1 MTYLLTCTN
10 CEQPIPVE
18 VAQAGETVRCD
29 CGAEIPLPSMREIRR
44 LPTDAGPTAVEENI
58 EVYGLPLQSS
68 PARQLQRYLFAAGF
82 LVTVISAGMAG
93 FYYFAAARIQVGDV
107 HRDQM
112 DQGDRLIDALTPEG
126 AYEAWKMLRIQGIG
140 DQKRPDYVLQE
151 KKKEGYMRKMGVTFY
166 VFAFGLLVMGIGV
179 FLVKPRSSPRS
190 DGPPPG
196 P

>member
-1 MTYLLTCTN
+1 MTYLLTCTS
-10 CEQPIPVE
+10 CQQPIPVE
-18 VAQAGETVRCD
+18 IARAGETVRCD

-82 LVTVISAGMAG
+82 LVAVISAGTAG

-126 AYEAWKMLRIQGIG
+126 AYEAWKMLQRRGIG
-140 DQKRPDYVLQE
+140 DQEKPEHVINQE
-151 KKKEGYMRKMGVTFY
+151 KKEEFLGKARIFLYTLALGI
-166 VFAFGLLVMGIGV
+166 LVMGIGV
-179 FLVKPRSSPRS
+179 FVARPRS
-190 DGPPPG
+190 DPFP
-196 P
+196 

>member
-1 MTYLLTCTN
+1 MTYLLTCTS
-10 CEQPIPVE
+10 CEQPIPLE

-29 CGAEIPLPSMREIRR
+29 CGAEIPVPSMREIRR
-44 LPTDAGPTAVEENI
+44 LPTDAGPAAVEESI
-58 EVYGLPLQSS
+58 EVYGLSMQSS

-82 LVTVISAGMAG
+82 LVAVISAGMAG

-140 DQKRPDYVLQE
+140 DHEKPDHVLQE
-151 KKKEGYMRKMGVTFY
+151 KKKEGYMRKMGVAY
-166 VFAFGLLVMGIGV
+166 YGFAFGLLVIGIGM
-179 FLVKPRSSPRS
+179 FLVKLRSSPRS

>member
-1 MTYLLTCTN
+1 MAYLLTCTN

-29 CGAEIPLPSMREIRR
+29 CGAEIQVPSMREIRG
-44 LPTDAGPTAVEENI
+44 LPTDADPTAVEECN
-58 EVYGLPLQSS
+58 EVYGLPMQSS
-68 PARQLQRYLFAAGF
+68 LARQRYLFAAGF
-82 LVTVISAGMAG
+82 LVAVISAGMAG
-93 FYYFAAARIQVGDV
+93 FYYFAAARIQVEGV

-151 KKKEGYMRKMGVTFY
+151 KKKEGYMRKMGVALY

-179 FLVKPRSSPRS
+179 FLVKPRLSSRS
-190 DGPPPG
+190 NGSPPG
-196 P
+196 S

>member
-1 MTYLLTCTN
+1 MTYLLTCTS

-18 VAQAGETVRCD
+18 VTQAGETIRCD

-140 DQKRPDYVLQE
+140 DQERPDYVLQ
-151 KKKEGYMRKMGVTFY
+151 KKEKEGYMRKMGIALY
-166 VFAFGLLVMGIGV
+166 VFAFGLLVMGIGI
-179 FLVKPRSSPRS
+179 FLVKPRSTPLVAGS
-190 DGPPPG
+190 PPG
-196 P
+196 L

>member
-1 MTYLLTCTN
+1 MTYLLTCTS
-10 CEQPIPVE
+10 CEQPIPLE

-29 CGAEIPLPSMREIRR
+29 CGAEIPVPSMREIRR
-44 LPTDAGPTAVEENI
+44 LPTDAGPTAVEESI
-58 EVYGLPLQSS
+58 EVYGLSMQSS

-82 LVTVISAGMAG
+82 LVAVISAGMAG

-140 DQKRPDYVLQE
+140 DHERPDYVLQE
-151 KKKEGYMRKMGVTFY
+151 KKKEGYMRKMGVAYY
-166 VFAFGLLVMGIGV
+166 VFVFGLLVMGIGV
-179 FLVKPRSSPRS
+179 FLVKLRLSPRS

-196 P
+196 L